1 MSRVS
6 PPTRRQRRHS
16 QEGLTLIELIV
27 SVALLALVGGV
38 MGTVF
43 SVSLKALGDHG
54 ATARL
59 SGARDQM
66 AFEQALGRD
75 IARAACIQVS
85 GGTAYGSCSTGFA
98 SAAGASCAPALLC
111 VGWPQGSYPQ
121 YACHV
126 AAYSLTFGREV
137 KRTEY
142 AAQTGG
148 PPTTV
153 GLTTDSVAV
162 VPTVLLPLVHVSTP
176 VGGGYDWVGRV
187 QVTITNV
194 GVSGRPP
201 TDTLVLEPLASDPA
215 GDGAKITPTGRPP
228 C

>member
-1 MSRVS
+1 VS
-6 PPTRRQRRHS
+6 AVPPPTRRRRS

-38 MGTVF
+38 IGTVF

-75 IARAACIQVS
+75 VARAACIQVR
-85 GGTAYGSCSTGFA
+85 GGTTYGSCSTGFA
-98 SAAGASCAPALLC
+98 SAAGASCTQALLC

-121 YACHV
+121 YTCHV
-126 AAYSLTFGREV
+126 AAYSLAANSEV

-153 GLTTDSVAV
+153 GLTTDSVAIAI
-162 VPTVLLPLVHVSTP
+162 TALSPLVHVSTP
-176 VGGGYDWVGRV
+176 AGGGYDWVGRL
-187 QVTITNV
+187 QVTITNL
-194 GVSGRPP
+194 GVSGVPP

-215 GDGAKITPTGRPP
+215 GDGAKITKTGPP